1 MAKKT
6 AKKTQAKKEPK
17 KAPKKETK
25 KVAKKASKKPTKKS
39 TPKRTTKPRGKK
51 VAEAPVI
58 PKVIEV
64 QKVEEK
70 PEGTTNKPS
79 YQKFLK
85 QIKHLVAP

>member
-25 KVAKKASKKPTKKS
+25 KVAKKTPKKS

-51 VAEAPVI
+51 VVEAPVI

-70 PEGTTNKPS
+70 PEGSANKPS